1 MKIIART
8 VIQPVISISGVDEED
23 HLVLKVA
30 IFGKETTDMYHAL
43 SSQIKEGSLLIGD
56 GFKGFITLA
65 KKLKCSLQ
73 TVKANL
79 HINEKGYS
87 INTINQIHSELEIF

>member
-8 VIQPVISISGVDEED
+8 VIQPVLSISGVDEED

-43 SSQIKEGSLLIGD
+43 SS
-56 GFKGFITLA
+56 
-65 KKLKCSLQ
+65 
-73 TVKANL
+73 
-79 HINEKGYS
+79 
-87 INTINQIHSELEIF
+87 